1 MQHIMLD
8 LETMSSSSRAAII
21 SIGAVTFGHPDKD
34 HPKETFYQAIDPV
47 DSQRFGHI
55 DAGTFVWWMN
65 QSDDARLVFT
75 EECCGF
81 LDALK
86 KFSEFCAQF
95 DNVCIWGNGAD
106 FDNVVLRNAYCGVGY
121 DAPWSF
127 KNNRCY
133 RTLKGLR
140 PDIEFKRCGVAHNA
154 LADAISQAF
163 HAEKILSAI
172 GVIQ

>member
-8 LETMSSSSRAAII
+8 LETMSISSQAAII

-34 HPKETFYQAIDPV
+34 FPKETFYQAINPI

-55 DAGTFVWWMN
+55 DAGTFVWWMS
-65 QSDDARLVFT
+65 QSDDARQVFT
-75 EECCGF
+75 EECCQ
-81 LDALK
+81 LSEALNL
-86 KFSEFCAQF
+86 FSKFCAQF
-95 DNVCIWGNGAD
+95 KNVSIWGNGAD
-106 FDNVVLRNAYCGVGY
+106 FDNVVLRNAFHMTGI

-140 PDIEFKRCGVAHNA
+140 PDIEFKRCGVAHNS

-172 GVIQ
+172 GGLQ

>member
-8 LETMSSSSRAAII
+8 LETLSSSSSAAII
-21 SIGAVTFGHPDKD
+21 SIGAVTFGHADKD
-34 HPKETFYQAIDPV
+34 FPKETFYQAIDPI
-47 DSQRFGHI
+47 DSQRFGGI
-55 DAGTFVWWMN
+55 DAGTFIWWIK
-65 QSDDARLVFT
+65 QSEDARQVFY
-75 EECCGF
+75 EDHCDLYG
-81 LDALK
+81 ALK
-86 KFSEFCAQF
+86 KFSEFCGQF
-95 DNVCIWGNGAD
+95 GDVTIWGNGAD
-106 FDNVVLRNAYCGVGY
+106 FDNVVLRHAYNITAL

-172 GVIQ
+172 GGL